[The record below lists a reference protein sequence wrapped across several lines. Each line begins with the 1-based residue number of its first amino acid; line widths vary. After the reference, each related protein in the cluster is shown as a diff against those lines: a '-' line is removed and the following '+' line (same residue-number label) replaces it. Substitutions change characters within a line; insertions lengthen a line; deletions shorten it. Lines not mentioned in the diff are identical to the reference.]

1 MNATTSPF
9 WTVQEFAEYLKITT
23 GAARAMIRRDQV
35 PAHVIR
41 RFGRRIRLVAALVR
55 EAFETQPA

>member
-1 MNATTSPF
+1 MDADISPF
-9 WTVQEFAEYLKITT
+9 WTVEDFAKYMKITP

-41 RFGRRIRLVAALVR
+41 RFGRRIRLIASLAR
-55 EAFETQPA
+55 EWFERKPA